1 MTKPFAVYT
10 MEAKRKFRMWS
21 EAEDAASQGKS
32 YAIDGLS
39 LTRQDM
45 TTIRAQIT
53 YWAGRVRALQGR
65 KTSPFK
71 QGLAPGMGYRG
82 DR

>member
-1 MTKPFAVYT
+1 MQTT
-10 MEAKRKFRMWS
+10 LEEAKRKFRMWS

-32 YAIDGLS
+32 YVIDGMS
-39 LTRQDM
+39 LTRQDLR
-45 TTIRAQIT
+45 TIREAMT

-71 QGLAPGMGYRG
+71 RGLAPGMGYRG

>member
-1 MTKPFAVYT
+1 MTLE
-10 MEAKRKFRMWS
+10 EAKRKYRMWS

-32 YAIDGLS
+32 YVIDGMS
-39 LTRQDM
+39 LTRQDLR
-45 TTIRAQIT
+45 TIREAMN
-53 YWAGRVRALQGR
+53 YWAGRIRALQGR

-71 QGLAPGMGYRG
+71 HGIAPGMGYKR